1 MSKKELIKEIE
12 LWLKDFEKANSMNL
26 IDFDEKTFEDSAY
39 LLFREVLKILKN
51 RYVKKTKKISS
62 S

>member
-39 LLFREVLKILKN
+39 LLFREVLKILK
-51 RYVKKTKKISS
+51 K
-62 S
+62 